1 MHLFLSPFIPRKD
14 DVHKKY
20 MPMFRLEKLSGAGD
34 NEVKEA
40 NAVMDV
46 ALRISNSATYFCIWR
61 RWEKH
66 MDFQTSLQE

>member
-1 MHLFLSPFIPRKD
+1 MHLFLPPFIPRKD

-40 NAVMDV
+40 NAVMGV
-46 ALRISNSATYFCIWR
+46 ALRIFN
-61 RWEKH
+61 
-66 MDFQTSLQE
+66 